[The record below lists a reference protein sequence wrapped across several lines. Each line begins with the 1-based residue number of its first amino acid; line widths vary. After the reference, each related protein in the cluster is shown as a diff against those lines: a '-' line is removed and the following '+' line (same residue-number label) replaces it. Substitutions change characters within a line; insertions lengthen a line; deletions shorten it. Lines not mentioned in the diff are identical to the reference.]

1 MLNHIVLMG
10 RLTRDPEL
18 RRTGS
23 GIPVA
28 SFSLAVDRDFGS
40 NRETGEKETDFIDI
54 VAWRST
60 AEFVSKYF
68 TKGRMAVVSG
78 RLQIRAWQDKDGN
91 KRRSA
96 EVVADN
102 VYFGD
107 SKRDGGFDQSN
118 SYGGGYNQ
126 SSYSHGGYNQGGY
139 NQGGYNAP
147 AQAAPAP
154 APTSDFAML
163 EDDDSELP
171 F

>member
-139 NQGGYNAP
+139 NQGNYNAP

>member
-28 SFSLAVDRDFGS
+28 SFTLAVDRDFGS

-78 RLQIRAWQDKDGN
+78 RLQIRGWQDKDGN

-118 SYGGGYNQ
+118 SYGGGSYNQ
-126 SSYSHGGYNQGGY
+126 SSYSHGGY